1 LYFANGRQNPTEGE
15 FFIGSADWMYRNLSK
30 RIEVVTPVFATGP
43 KQRLWEVLDIC
54 LRDRREAW
62 VLEPTGK
69 YEQLMPKDGATG
81 PEALGTHQ
89 TLMDLTRAR
98 ASR

>member
-1 LYFANGRQNPTEGE
+1 MF
-15 FFIGSADWMYRNLSK
+15 RNLSK

-54 LRDRREAW
+54 LHDQREAW
-62 VLEPTGK
+62 VLDPDGRYK
-69 YEQLMPKDGATG
+69 QLRADEGSTG
-81 PEALGTHQ
+81 PEGRGTHQ

-98 ASR
+98 ASL